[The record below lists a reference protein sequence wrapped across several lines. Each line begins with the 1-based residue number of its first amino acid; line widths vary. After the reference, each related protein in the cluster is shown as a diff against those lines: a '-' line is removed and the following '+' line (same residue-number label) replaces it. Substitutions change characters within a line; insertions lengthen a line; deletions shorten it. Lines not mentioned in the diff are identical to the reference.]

1 MTKTQ
6 LMQIRKTDD
15 FLDVLE
21 SQGYRKVRQESSHMI
36 YTNDAITLSIPKTRE
51 LSDGTKRNLV
61 KLVLGDSYYNKG

>member
-1 MTKTQ
+1 MTKNQ

-36 YTNDAITLSIPKTRE
+36 FSNGDITLSIPKTRE
-51 LSDGTKRNLV
+51 LSDGTKRNLI
-61 KLVLGDSYYNKG
+61 KLVLGDSYYTK